1 MITYS
6 HTGNAPRGQERQRIT
21 VNNPATGR
29 AIAEVELASN
39 EETLAAAARAAAPQ
53 PAWQRL
59 PQIER
64 AEALRR
70 LAQMLL
76 DHAGQIAAVLAL
88 ESGKSPDDARAEVT
102 YAAEIT
108 RYHAEWARRLEG
120 EVIPSDAPDELLV
133 LQREPIGVVVCLIPF
148 NYPIY
153 TLFRKLAPALIA
165 GNTVVARPSNHTPC
179 SALEIA
185 RLLEKAGLPADVL
198 SIMAMDNDAAR
209 LLCTHPRVGMIS
221 LTGSVAAGRHVLEY
235 CKENIAKPSLEL
247 GGKTPVLVA
256 PDADIAL
263 AARVIAGAKRT
274 HCGQVCTSPERV
286 YAADPVH
293 DSLLAA
299 LREALGA
306 VRFGDRAEHPDRM
319 GPLVTRQAQ
328 LRTHAAV
335 QAALAAGA
343 KLETGGYLPEGDGYF
358 YPATLLSNC
367 RHDMAIM
374 QEELFAPVLAVMR
387 VPDLDSALACAN
399 DHPLGL
405 TSMLFTENYRDAMR
419 IATQIQAGE
428 LIVNRAPAD
437 PYQGFH
443 AGWKQSGL
451 GGDDGK
457 HGVLAFTQTRLVTFK
472 F

>member
-1 MITYS
+1 M
-6 HTGNAPRGQERQRIT
+6 

-29 AIAEVELASN
+29 AVAEVELALA
-39 EETLAAAARAAAPQ
+39 EEALKAAERAAAAQ
-53 PAWQRL
+53 SAWQRL
-59 PQIER
+59 PQIKR

-88 ESGKSPDDARAEVT
+88 ESGKSPDDAQAEVT
-102 YAAEIT
+102 YSAEII

-120 EVIPSDAPDELLV
+120 EVIPSDAPNELLV

-165 GNTVVARPSNHTPC
+165 GNTVIARPSDHTPC
-179 SALEIA
+179 STLEIA
-185 RLLEKAGLPADVL
+185 RLLDKAGLPADVL
-198 SIMAMDNDAAR
+198 TLMAMDNDTAR

-235 CKENIAKPSLEL
+235 CKANIAKPSLEL

-263 AARVIAGAKRT
+263 AARTIAGAKLT
-274 HCGQVCTSPERV
+274 HCGQLCTSPERV
-286 YAADPVH
+286 YAAEAVY
-293 DSLLAA
+293 DSLVAA
-299 LREALGA
+299 LREAFSTA
-306 VRFGDRAEHPDRM
+306 RFGDRAAYPDRM
-319 GPLVTRQAQ
+319 GPLVTRDTQ

-343 KLETGGYLPEGDGYF
+343 KLEAGGYLPEGDGYF

-367 RHDMAIM
+367 RHDMMIM
-374 QEELFAPVLAVMR
+374 QEEMFAPVLAVMR
-387 VPDLDSALACAN
+387 VSDLDTALAYAN
-399 DHPLGL
+399 AHPLGL

-419 IATQIQAGE
+419 VATQIQAGE

-457 HGVLAFTQTRLVTFK
+457 HGVLAFTQTRIVTFK
-472 F
+472 Y